1 MRFSTGVNGLDSL
14 SAFVAA
20 SVLVPFTAFTGAGV
34 PRVLFALTRAS
45 NDITSLIGEE
55 LQRERER
62 ERPAIAGVDVLIPSS
77 LLLSMRSGNARVGR
91 DCRPIRPNTMPPGVE
106 HQVLQPPRLLTAKP
120 GKPSQDVL
128 MVPPAH
134 HHQGAIRGVHS
145 KGLHLAR
152 ALTGATDRPNYRHSQ
167 SH

>member
-20 SVLVPFTAFTGAGV
+20 SVLVPFAAFTGAGV

-77 LLLSMRSGNARVGR
+77 LLLSTRAGMLEWADESESGTMRCHQAS
-91 DCRPIRPNTMPPGVE
+91 NTNCCS
-106 HQVLQPPRLLTAKP
+106 RLT
-120 GKPSQDVL
+120 SSRRS
-128 MVPPAH
+128 PASN
-134 HHQGAIRGVHS
+134 R
-145 KGLHLAR
+145 KMC
-152 ALTGATDRPNYRHSQ
+152 
-167 SH
+167 